1 MFYHGGNKWLI
12 QQISGD
18 MTPAFLFLDTGCI
31 TAAGGESMD
40 REQMRRETL
49 RARRRR
55 QRKRQIIR
63 NCIKT
68 GLCVVLALVLVVVG
82 WNALKPRKT
91 ESTVKNDSKA
101 NAKTEVQADNQ
112 VTEKDQEQEKTEDGG
127 TVTTVPNDTSA
138 AQRVAMTQNM
148 TAGAEDGWQVNDSG
162 WWYQNSDG
170 TYFANGWQ
178 EIDGNTYYFDENGY
192 MKTGWAMIDGK
203 SYYFNEDG
211 TLDSE
216 AVPKMLALTFDDG
229 PGPHTMELLD
239 VLAQY
244 NAKATFF
251 MTGANGSFGVSNYP
265 EAVKRMAELGCE
277 LGNHTYDHPKLST
290 LDAQGIADEFAQVD
304 ALVSDITG
312 GAITTLARTPGG
324 ETSTTVTQAVGKPCI
339 HWDLDTRD
347 WETKDT
353 QSTIDRVLGANLEDG
368 DVILMHDIWEPTVEA
383 CKTLIPELINRGYQL
398 VTISEMAAAHG
409 VELQNGVTYYNFT
422 AKELAKMNGQ

>member
-1 MFYHGGNKWLI
+1 
-12 QQISGD
+12 
-18 MTPAFLFLDTGCI
+18 
-31 TAAGGESMD
+31 MD

-55 QRKRQIIR
+55 QRKIQIIR

-82 WNALKPRKT
+82 WNVLKPKKT

-101 NAKTEVQADNQ
+101 NATTQVQADSQ
-112 VTEKDQEQEKTEDGG
+112 STEKNEEKTEDGA
-127 TVTTVPNDTSA
+127 TVTTTPNETSA
-138 AQRVAMTQNM
+138 AQRVEMTQDM

-162 WWYQNSDG
+162 WWYQNSDH

-178 EIDGNTYYFDENGY
+178 EIDGETYYFDENGY
-192 MKTGWAMIDGK
+192 MKTGWTMIDGT

-211 TLDSE
+211 TLDPD
-216 AVPKMLALTFDDG
+216 ATPKMLALTFDDG
-229 PGPHTMELLD
+229 PGQYTEELLD
-239 VLAQY
+239 ILAQY

-251 MTGANGSFGVSNYP
+251 MTGSNGSFGVAHYP
-265 EAVKRMAELGCE
+265 ETVRRMVELGCE
-277 LGNHTYDHPKLST
+277 LGNHSYDHTKLST
-290 LDAQGIADEFAQVD
+290 LDAQGIADEYAKVD
-304 ALVSDITG
+304 ALISDITG
-312 GAITTLARTPGG
+312 GSITTLARTPGG
-324 ETSTTVTQAVGKPCI
+324 ETDTSVTQAVGKPCI

-368 DVILMHDIWEPTVEA
+368 DVILMHDIWQPTIEA
-383 CKTLIPELINRGYQL
+383 CKTLIPELINQGFQL

-422 AKELAKMNGQ
+422 AKELARMNGTAAE

>member
-1 MFYHGGNKWLI
+1 
-12 QQISGD
+12 
-18 MTPAFLFLDTGCI
+18 
-31 TAAGGESMD
+31 MD

-55 QRKRQIIR
+55 QRKIQIIR

-82 WNALKPRKT
+82 WNVLKPKKT

-101 NAKTEVQADNQ
+101 NATTQVQADSQ
-112 VTEKDQEQEKTEDGG
+112 STEKNEEKTEDGA
-127 TVTTVPNDTSA
+127 TVTTTPNETSA
-138 AQRVAMTQNM
+138 AQRVEMTQDM

-162 WWYQNSDG
+162 WWYQNSDH

-178 EIDGNTYYFDENGY
+178 EIDGETYYFDENGY
-192 MKTGWAMIDGK
+192 MKTGWTMIDGT

-211 TLDSE
+211 TLDSD
-216 AVPKMLALTFDDG
+216 ATPKMLALTFDDG
-229 PGPHTMELLD
+229 PGQYTEELLD
-239 VLAQY
+239 ILAQY

-251 MTGANGSFGVSNYP
+251 MTGSNGSFGVAHYP
-265 EAVKRMAELGCE
+265 EAVRRMVELGCE
-277 LGNHTYDHPKLST
+277 LGNHSYDHTKLST
-290 LDAQGIADEFAQVD
+290 LDAQGIADEYAKVD
-304 ALVSDITG
+304 ALISDITG
-312 GAITTLARTPGG
+312 GSITTLARTPGG
-324 ETSTTVTQAVGKPCI
+324 ETDTSVTQAVGKPCI

-368 DVILMHDIWEPTVEA
+368 DVILMHDIWQPTIEA
-383 CKTLIPELINRGYQL
+383 CKTLIPELINQGFQL

-422 AKELAKMNGQ
+422 AKELARMNGTAAE

>member
-1 MFYHGGNKWLI
+1 
-12 QQISGD
+12 
-18 MTPAFLFLDTGCI
+18 
-31 TAAGGESMD
+31 MD

-55 QRKRQIIR
+55 QRKIQIIR

-82 WNALKPRKT
+82 WNVLKPKKT

-101 NAKTEVQADNQ
+101 NATTQVQADSQ
-112 VTEKDQEQEKTEDGG
+112 STEKNEEKTEDGA
-127 TVTTVPNDTSA
+127 TVTTTPNETSA
-138 AQRVAMTQNM
+138 AQRVEMTQDM

-162 WWYQNSDG
+162 WWYQNSDH

-178 EIDGNTYYFDENGY
+178 EIDGETYYFDENGY
-192 MKTGWAMIDGK
+192 MKTGWTMIDGT

-211 TLDSE
+211 TLDPD
-216 AVPKMLALTFDDG
+216 ATPKMLALTFDDG
-229 PGPHTMELLD
+229 PGQYTEELLD
-239 VLAQY
+239 ILAQY

-251 MTGANGSFGVSNYP
+251 MTGSNGSFGVAHYP
-265 EAVKRMAELGCE
+265 EAVRRMVELGCE
-277 LGNHTYDHPKLST
+277 LGNHSYDHTKLST
-290 LDAQGIADEFAQVD
+290 LDAQGIADEYAKVD
-304 ALVSDITG
+304 ALISDITG
-312 GAITTLARTPGG
+312 GSITTLARTPGG
-324 ETSTTVTQAVGKPCI
+324 ETDTSVTQAVGKPCI

-368 DVILMHDIWEPTVEA
+368 DVILMHDIWQPTIEA
-383 CKTLIPELINRGYQL
+383 CKTLIPELINQGFQL

-422 AKELAKMNGQ
+422 AKELARMNGTAAE

>member
-1 MFYHGGNKWLI
+1 
-12 QQISGD
+12 
-18 MTPAFLFLDTGCI
+18 
-31 TAAGGESMD
+31 MD

-55 QRKRQIIR
+55 QRKIQIIR

-82 WNALKPRKT
+82 WNVLKPKKT

-101 NAKTEVQADNQ
+101 NATTQVQADSQ
-112 VTEKDQEQEKTEDGG
+112 STEKNEEKTEDGA
-127 TVTTVPNDTSA
+127 TVTTTPNETST
-138 AQRVAMTQNM
+138 AQRVEMTQDM

-162 WWYQNSDG
+162 WWYQNSDH

-178 EIDGNTYYFDENGY
+178 EIDGETYYFDENGY
-192 MKTGWAMIDGK
+192 MKTGWTMIDGT

-211 TLDSE
+211 TLDPD
-216 AVPKMLALTFDDG
+216 ATPKMLALTFDDG
-229 PGPHTMELLD
+229 PGQYTEELLD
-239 VLAQY
+239 ILAQY

-251 MTGANGSFGVSNYP
+251 MTGSNGSFGVAHYP
-265 EAVKRMAELGCE
+265 EAVRRMVELGCE
-277 LGNHTYDHPKLST
+277 LGNHSYDHTKLST
-290 LDAQGIADEFAQVD
+290 LDAQGIADEYAKVD
-304 ALVSDITG
+304 ALISDITG
-312 GAITTLARTPGG
+312 GSITTLARTPGG
-324 ETSTTVTQAVGKPCI
+324 ETDTSVTQAVGKPCI

-368 DVILMHDIWEPTVEA
+368 DVILMHDIWQPTIEA
-383 CKTLIPELINRGYQL
+383 CKTLIPELINQGFQL

-422 AKELAKMNGQ
+422 AKELARMNGTAAE

>member
-1 MFYHGGNKWLI
+1 
-12 QQISGD
+12 
-18 MTPAFLFLDTGCI
+18 
-31 TAAGGESMD
+31 MD

-55 QRKRQIIR
+55 QRKIQIIR

-82 WNALKPRKT
+82 WNVLKPKKT

-101 NAKTEVQADNQ
+101 NATTQVQADSQ
-112 VTEKDQEQEKTEDGG
+112 STEKNEEKTEDGA
-127 TVTTVPNDTSA
+127 TVTTTPNETSA
-138 AQRVAMTQNM
+138 AQRVEMTQDI

-162 WWYQNSDG
+162 WWYQNSDH

-178 EIDGNTYYFDENGY
+178 EIDGETYYFDENGY
-192 MKTGWAMIDGK
+192 MKTGWTMIDGT

-211 TLDSE
+211 TLDPD
-216 AVPKMLALTFDDG
+216 ATPKMLALTFDDG
-229 PGPHTMELLD
+229 PGQYTEELLD
-239 VLAQY
+239 ILAQY

-251 MTGANGSFGVSNYP
+251 MTGSNGSFGVAHYP
-265 EAVKRMAELGCE
+265 EAVRRMVELGCE
-277 LGNHTYDHPKLST
+277 LGNHSYDHTKLST
-290 LDAQGIADEFAQVD
+290 LDAQGIADEYAKVD
-304 ALVSDITG
+304 ALISDITG
-312 GAITTLARTPGG
+312 GSITTLARTPGG
-324 ETSTTVTQAVGKPCI
+324 ETDTSVTQAVGKPCI

-368 DVILMHDIWEPTVEA
+368 DVILMHDIWQPTIEA
-383 CKTLIPELINRGYQL
+383 CKTLIPELINQGFQL

-422 AKELAKMNGQ
+422 AKELARMNGTAAE

>member
-1 MFYHGGNKWLI
+1 
-12 QQISGD
+12 
-18 MTPAFLFLDTGCI
+18 
-31 TAAGGESMD
+31 MD

-55 QRKRQIIR
+55 QRKIQIIR

-82 WNALKPRKT
+82 WNVLKPKKT

-101 NAKTEVQADNQ
+101 NATTQVQADSQ
-112 VTEKDQEQEKTEDGG
+112 STEKNEEKTEDGA
-127 TVTTVPNDTSA
+127 TVTTTPNETSA
-138 AQRVAMTQNM
+138 AQRVEMTQDM

-162 WWYQNSDG
+162 WWYQNSDH

-178 EIDGNTYYFDENGY
+178 EIDGETYYFDENGY
-192 MKTGWAMIDGK
+192 MKTGWTMIDGT

-211 TLDSE
+211 TLDPD
-216 AVPKMLALTFDDG
+216 AMPKMLALTFDDG
-229 PGPHTMELLD
+229 PGQYTEELLD
-239 VLAQY
+239 ILAQY

-251 MTGANGSFGVSNYP
+251 MTGSNGSFGVAHYP
-265 EAVKRMAELGCE
+265 EAVRRMVELGCE
-277 LGNHTYDHPKLST
+277 LGNHSYDHTKLST
-290 LDAQGIADEFAQVD
+290 LDAQGIADEYAKVD
-304 ALVSDITG
+304 ALISDITG
-312 GAITTLARTPGG
+312 GSITTLARTPGG
-324 ETSTTVTQAVGKPCI
+324 ETDTSVTQAVGKPCI

-368 DVILMHDIWEPTVEA
+368 DVILMHDIWQPTIEA
-383 CKTLIPELINRGYQL
+383 CKTLIPELINQGFQL

-422 AKELAKMNGQ
+422 AKELARMNGTAAE

>member
-1 MFYHGGNKWLI
+1 
-12 QQISGD
+12 
-18 MTPAFLFLDTGCI
+18 
-31 TAAGGESMD
+31 MD

-55 QRKRQIIR
+55 QRKIQIIR

-82 WNALKPRKT
+82 WNVLKPKKT

-101 NAKTEVQADNQ
+101 NATTQVQADSQ
-112 VTEKDQEQEKTEDGG
+112 STEKNEEKTEDGA
-127 TVTTVPNDTSA
+127 TVTTTPNETSA
-138 AQRVAMTQNM
+138 AQRVEMTQDM

-162 WWYQNSDG
+162 WWYQNSDH

-178 EIDGNTYYFDENGY
+178 EIDGETYYFDENGY
-192 MKTGWAMIDGK
+192 MKTGWTMIDGT

-211 TLDSE
+211 TLDPD
-216 AVPKMLALTFDDG
+216 ATPKMLALTFDDG
-229 PGPHTMELLD
+229 PGQYTEELLD
-239 VLAQY
+239 ILAQY

-251 MTGANGSFGVSNYP
+251 MTGSNGSFGVAHYP
-265 EAVKRMAELGCE
+265 EAVRRIVELGCE
-277 LGNHTYDHPKLST
+277 LGNHSYDHTKLST
-290 LDAQGIADEFAQVD
+290 LDAQGIADEYAKVD
-304 ALVSDITG
+304 ALISDITG
-312 GAITTLARTPGG
+312 GSITTLARTPGG
-324 ETSTTVTQAVGKPCI
+324 ETDTSVTQAVGKPCI

-368 DVILMHDIWEPTVEA
+368 DVILMHDIWQPTIEA
-383 CKTLIPELINRGYQL
+383 CKTLIPELINQGFQL

-422 AKELAKMNGQ
+422 AKELARMNGTAAE

>member
-1 MFYHGGNKWLI
+1 
-12 QQISGD
+12 
-18 MTPAFLFLDTGCI
+18 
-31 TAAGGESMD
+31 MD

-55 QRKRQIIR
+55 QRKIQIIR

-82 WNALKPRKT
+82 WNVLKPKKT

-101 NAKTEVQADNQ
+101 NATTQVQADSQ
-112 VTEKDQEQEKTEDGG
+112 STEKNEEKTEDGA
-127 TVTTVPNDTSA
+127 TVTTTPNETSA
-138 AQRVAMTQNM
+138 AQRVEMTQDM
-148 TAGAEDGWQVNDSG
+148 TAGVEDGWQVNDSG
-162 WWYQNSDG
+162 WWYQNSDH

-178 EIDGNTYYFDENGY
+178 EIDGETYYFDENGY
-192 MKTGWAMIDGK
+192 MKTGWTMIDGT

-211 TLDSE
+211 TLDPD
-216 AVPKMLALTFDDG
+216 ATPKMLALTFDDG
-229 PGPHTMELLD
+229 PGQYTEELLD
-239 VLAQY
+239 ILAQY

-251 MTGANGSFGVSNYP
+251 MTGSNGSFGVAHYP
-265 EAVKRMAELGCE
+265 EAVRRMVELGCE
-277 LGNHTYDHPKLST
+277 LGNHSYDHTKLST
-290 LDAQGIADEFAQVD
+290 LDAQGIADEYAKVD
-304 ALVSDITG
+304 ALISDITG
-312 GAITTLARTPGG
+312 GSITTLARTPGG
-324 ETSTTVTQAVGKPCI
+324 ETDTSVTQAVGKPCI

-368 DVILMHDIWEPTVEA
+368 DVILMHDIWQPTIEA
-383 CKTLIPELINRGYQL
+383 CKTLIPELINQGFQL

-422 AKELAKMNGQ
+422 AKELARMNGTAAE

>member
-1 MFYHGGNKWLI
+1 
-12 QQISGD
+12 
-18 MTPAFLFLDTGCI
+18 
-31 TAAGGESMD
+31 MD

-55 QRKRQIIR
+55 QRKIQIIR

-82 WNALKPRKT
+82 WNVLKPKKT

-101 NAKTEVQADNQ
+101 NATTQVQADSQ
-112 VTEKDQEQEKTEDGG
+112 STEKNEEKTEDGA
-127 TVTTVPNDTSA
+127 TVTTTPNETSA
-138 AQRVAMTQNM
+138 AQRVEMTQDM

-162 WWYQNSDG
+162 WWYQNSDH

-178 EIDGNTYYFDENGY
+178 EIDGEIYYFDENGY
-192 MKTGWAMIDGK
+192 MKTGWTMIDGT

-211 TLDSE
+211 TLDPD
-216 AVPKMLALTFDDG
+216 ATPKMLALTFDDG
-229 PGPHTMELLD
+229 PGQYTEELLD
-239 VLAQY
+239 ILAQY

-251 MTGANGSFGVSNYP
+251 MTGSNGSFGVAHYP
-265 EAVKRMAELGCE
+265 EAVRRMVELGCE
-277 LGNHTYDHPKLST
+277 LGNHSYDHTKLST
-290 LDAQGIADEFAQVD
+290 LDAQGIADEYAKVD
-304 ALVSDITG
+304 ALISDITG
-312 GAITTLARTPGG
+312 GSITTLARTPGG
-324 ETSTTVTQAVGKPCI
+324 ETDTSVTQAVGKPCI
-339 HWDLDTRD
+339 HWDMDTRD

-368 DVILMHDIWEPTVEA
+368 DVILMHDIWQPTIEA
-383 CKTLIPELINRGYQL
+383 CKTLIPELINQGFQL

-422 AKELAKMNGQ
+422 AKELARMNGTAAE

>member
-1 MFYHGGNKWLI
+1 
-12 QQISGD
+12 
-18 MTPAFLFLDTGCI
+18 
-31 TAAGGESMD
+31 MD

-55 QRKRQIIR
+55 QRKIQIIR

-82 WNALKPRKT
+82 WNVLKPKKT

-101 NAKTEVQADNQ
+101 NATTQVQADSQ
-112 VTEKDQEQEKTEDGG
+112 STEKNEEKTEDGA
-127 TVTTVPNDTSA
+127 TVTTTPNETSA
-138 AQRVAMTQNM
+138 AQRVEMKQDM

-162 WWYQNSDG
+162 WWYQNSDH

-178 EIDGNTYYFDENGY
+178 EIDGETYYFDENGY
-192 MKTGWAMIDGK
+192 MKTGWTMIDGT

-211 TLDSE
+211 TLDPD
-216 AVPKMLALTFDDG
+216 ATPKMLALTFDDG
-229 PGPHTMELLD
+229 PGQYTEELLD
-239 VLAQY
+239 ILAQY

-251 MTGANGSFGVSNYP
+251 MTGSNGSFGVAHYP
-265 EAVKRMAELGCE
+265 EAVRRMVELGCE
-277 LGNHTYDHPKLST
+277 LGNHSYDHTKLST
-290 LDAQGIADEFAQVD
+290 LDAQGIADEYAKVD
-304 ALVSDITG
+304 ALISDITG
-312 GAITTLARTPGG
+312 GSITTLARTPGG
-324 ETSTTVTQAVGKPCI
+324 ETDTSVTQAVGKPCI

-368 DVILMHDIWEPTVEA
+368 DVILMHDIWQPTIEA
-383 CKTLIPELINRGYQL
+383 CKTLIPELINQGFQL

-422 AKELAKMNGQ
+422 AKELARMNGTAAE

>member
-1 MFYHGGNKWLI
+1 
-12 QQISGD
+12 
-18 MTPAFLFLDTGCI
+18 
-31 TAAGGESMD
+31 MD

-55 QRKRQIIR
+55 QRKIQIIR

-82 WNALKPRKT
+82 WNVLKPKKT

-101 NAKTEVQADNQ
+101 NATTQVQADSQ
-112 VTEKDQEQEKTEDGG
+112 STEKNEEKTEDGA
-127 TVTTVPNDTSA
+127 TVTTTPNETSA
-138 AQRVAMTQNM
+138 AQRVEMTQDM

-162 WWYQNSDG
+162 WWYQNSDH

-178 EIDGNTYYFDENGY
+178 EIDGETYYFDENGY
-192 MKTGWAMIDGK
+192 MKTGWTMIDGT

-211 TLDSE
+211 TLDPD
-216 AVPKMLALTFDDG
+216 ATPKMLALTFDDG
-229 PGPHTMELLD
+229 PGQYTEELLD
-239 VLAQY
+239 ILAQY

-251 MTGANGSFGVSNYP
+251 MTGSNGSFGVAHYP
-265 EAVKRMAELGCE
+265 EAVRRMVELGCE
-277 LGNHTYDHPKLST
+277 LGNHSYDHTKLST
-290 LDAQGIADEFAQVD
+290 LDAQGIADEYAKVD
-304 ALVSDITG
+304 ALISDITG
-312 GAITTLARTPGG
+312 GSITTLARTPGG
-324 ETSTTVTQAVGKPCI
+324 ETDTSVTQAVGKPCI
-339 HWDLDTRD
+339 HWDMDTRD

-368 DVILMHDIWEPTVEA
+368 DVILMHDIWQPTIEA
-383 CKTLIPELINRGYQL
+383 CKTLIPELINQGFQL

-422 AKELAKMNGQ
+422 AKELARMNGTAAE